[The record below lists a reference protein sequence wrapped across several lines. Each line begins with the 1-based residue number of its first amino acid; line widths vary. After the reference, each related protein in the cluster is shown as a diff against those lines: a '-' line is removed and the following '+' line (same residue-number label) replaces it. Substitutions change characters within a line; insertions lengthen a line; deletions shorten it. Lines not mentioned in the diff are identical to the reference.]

1 MSAKPKSLSSPQR
14 ENSIE
19 RQADA
24 QDSRSIQP
32 PAPQNPDSLTRE
44 TLPDAETARRPTSVE
59 RPSETSETFSSGEE
73 VTRAVTRA
81 EMRLSLRDVKS
92 VFVEVIENEHSN
104 QILREVLIKNLQASN
119 RFNLSKSR
127 DDADAVLKVR
137 TRRLQPGTGNSSQS
151 VRSVFT
157 VQLIN
162 AQGQIIWPLK
172 GRSSHG
178 TYSAPTAEQV
188 GVEILRDILADSDQQ
203 KRRH

>member
-24 QDSRSIQP
+24 QGSHTTQP
-32 PAPQNPDSLTRE
+32 PAPQNPDSPPRE
-44 TLPDAETARRPTSVE
+44 TPLDVETARRPTSVE
-59 RPSETSETFSSGEE
+59 RPADASETISSEEE

-81 EMRLSLRDVKS
+81 QTHLSLRDVKS
-92 VFVEVIENEHSN
+92 VFVEVIENEHAN
-104 QILREVLIKNLQASN
+104 QILREVLVKNLQASN

-137 TRRLQPGTGNSSQS
+137 TRGLQPGTGNSSQS

-178 TYSAPTAEQV
+178 TYSSPTAEQV
-188 GVEILRDILADSDQQ
+188 GVQILRDMLADYDQQ
-203 KRRH
+203 KSRH